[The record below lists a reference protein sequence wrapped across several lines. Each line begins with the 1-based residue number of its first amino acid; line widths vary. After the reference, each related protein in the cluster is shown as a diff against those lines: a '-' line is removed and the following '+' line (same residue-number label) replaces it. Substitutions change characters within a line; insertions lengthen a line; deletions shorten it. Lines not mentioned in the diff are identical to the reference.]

1 RCCRT
6 IITKARPAH
15 TELSAEEG
23 ATPGAPRVIEHA
35 RARLR
40 TPHFACSAACGAALV
55 GPGEDELPVA
65 RGGADA
71 IARDELALQ
80 DLLRERILDLLLD
93 GALER
98 PRPVH
103 GIEAR
108 LAEKIACRIIERQ
121 VHVAFLQ
128 PLAQVHELDVD
139 DGADLLRTERME
151 HHDVID

>member
-1 RCCRT
+1 MSFLYGSVLSHDYNQGPLGTYRT
-6 IITKARPAH
+6 IRQTGGP
-15 TELSAEEG
+15 
-23 ATPGAPRVIEHA
+23 TPGAPRAVGHV

-40 TPHFACSAACGAALV
+40 TPRLAGSAACRAALI

-103 GIEAR
+103 RIEAG
-108 LAEKIACRIIERQ
+108 LADQVARAVLEHQ
-121 VHVAFLQ
+121 VHVALLQ
-128 PLAQVHELDVD
+128 PP
-139 DGADLLRTERME
+139 
-151 HHDVID
+151 